1 MTGIGVKLLLNIHYA
16 RSEVN
21 KLDVFECG
29 KLFLCYLGGG
39 VYDYTC
45 WS

>member
-1 MTGIGVKLLLNIHYA
+1 MTVIGIKIIIKYTLWKLQ
-16 RSEVN
+16 VN
-21 KLDVFECG
+21 KLEVFECG

-45 WS
+45 LQ